1 MAATPWALSLN
12 VIFEWKLCRPF
23 WKKNC
28 TPQFY
33 TRVYACDHLLSS
45 GHSPRCFHT
54 PRISSNGVYITLLPP
69 KPQTWVTYSSA
80 SQHSSCVFFTW
91 FDMEHQLFG
100 GPCPPIS
107 RGNSW
112 VKART
117 GYEPPWVTAAISQGF
132 TPHWV
137 LGNVRDQESSC
148 WNLWRRLWTLRN
160 LSLVYMFVFMRSTWF
175 WFKLVQVGEILGWF
189 HLQVISYSQSYRD
202 CGTRYGGKLY

>member
-1 MAATPWALSLN
+1 MTAYWVLGTAQGVSTHLKYPRMGFTSHCCHQS
-12 VIFEWKLCRPF
+12 CRPG
-23 WKKNC
+23 WRI
-28 TPQFY
+28 P
-33 TRVYACDHLLSS
+33 LLVSI
-45 GHSPRCFHT
+45 RYVF
-54 PRISSNGVYITLLPP
+54 
-69 KPQTWVTYSSA
+69 
-80 SQHSSCVFFTW
+80 FFTW

-112 VKART
+112 VNART

-160 LSLVYMFVFMRSTWF
+160 LSLDYMFVFMRSTWV

-189 HLQVISYSQSYRD
+189 HLQVISHSQSYRD
-202 CGTRYGGKLY
+202 CGTRYGGKSY